1 MEKRVLQKVKGTPM
15 KAPYSA
21 AVLHR
26 HLIFISGQVAY
37 DFENKTLVS
46 GTIEEEARLALEN
59 LKTVAEEV
67 GSGFDSVLK
76 ITVFLTDIDDYER
89 FNSVYKEYFPNNPPA
104 RSCVEVSALPYG
116 ARVEIEAIA
125 HI

>member
-1 MEKRVLQKVKGTPM
+1 MEKKVLQEVKGTPM

-37 DFENKTLVS
+37 DYEKKTLVS
-46 GTIEEEARLALEN
+46 GTIEEEAGLALEN
-59 LKTVAEEV
+59 LRTVVEEV
-67 GSGFDSVLK
+67 GSGFDRVLK
-76 ITVFLTDIDDYER
+76 VMVYLTDIDEYER
-89 FNSVYKEYFPNNPPA
+89 FNDVYKEFFPKNPPA
-104 RSCVEVSALPYG
+104 RSCVAVSALPYG
-116 ARVEIEAIA
+116 AKVEIDAIA

>member
-1 MEKRVLQKVKGTPM
+1 MEKKVLQKIKGAPM

-37 DFENKTLVS
+37 DYEKKTLVS
-46 GTIEEEARLALEN
+46 GTIEEEASLALEN
-59 LKTVAEEV
+59 LRTVVEEV
-67 GSGFDSVLK
+67 GSGFDRVLK
-76 ITVFLTDIDDYER
+76 VTVFLTDIDDFEQ
-89 FNSVYKEYFPNNPPA
+89 FNAVYKEFFPKNPPA

>member
-1 MEKRVLQKVKGTPM
+1 MEKKVLQSVDGAPT

-21 AVLHR
+21 AVVHR

-37 DFENKTLVS
+37 DYEKKAMVT
-46 GTIEEEARLALEN
+46 GTIREEARLALEN

-67 GSGFDSVLK
+67 GSGFERILK
-76 ITVFLTDIDDYER
+76 VTVFLTDIGDYEE
-89 FNSVYKEYFPNNPPA
+89 FNTVYKGFFPINPPA
-104 RSCVEVSALPYG
+104 RSCVAVSALPYG
-116 ARVEIEAIA
+116 ARVEIDAIA

>member
-1 MEKRVLQKVKGTPM
+1 MEKKVLKSVRGAPTL
-15 KAPYSA
+15 APYSA
-21 AVLHR
+21 AVAHR

-37 DFENKTLVS
+37 DYDEKTMVS

-59 LKTVAEEV
+59 LKTVVEEL
-67 GSGFDSVLK
+67 GSGFDRILK
-76 ITVFLTDIDDYER
+76 VTVFLTEMEDFHR
-89 FNSVYKEYFPNNPPA
+89 FNTVYKEFFPVNPPA
-104 RSCVEVSALPYG
+104 RSCVAVSALPYG